1 MTFDRQHTDKELYIE
16 CYQKFFGVT
25 MRYCRNREDAM
36 EVFNDGMIKILKH
49 YKEGKIR
56 GDSFFGWCKTVIIHT
71 AIDFLRKKKLDIV
84 EFDFTAERIHGQEG
98 NSGEQTLLKEDI
110 LREIQKLPKKTRM
123 VFNLYV
129 FEGMSHREISQELA
143 ITEGTSH
150 WHVNNARKI
159 IKTLLKNTMAVAL

>member
-1 MTFDRQHTDKELYIE
+1 MINTKRYNDKELYLE

-36 EVFNDGMIKILKH
+36 EVFNDGMVKIINN
-49 YKEGKIR
+49 YKEGKINEE
-56 GDSFFGWCKTVIIHT
+56 SFFGWCKTVIIHT

-84 EFDFTAERIHGQEG
+84 EFDFTAERMHGREG
-98 NSGEQTLLKEDI
+98 NSGEQSLLKEDI
-110 LREIQKLPKKTRM
+110 LREIQKLPNKTRT

-129 FEGMSHREISQELA
+129 FEGMSHREISNELE

-159 IKTLLKNTMAVAL
+159 IRDLLKNSIAIAL